1 MKVTKYN
8 LTPDGLIPEES
19 GQPTNN
25 TLTERQKCPEAF
37 LLSSDEAILANKAKQ
52 LFQDVFEPYKKLS
65 KKDFTPV
72 LNFKVSGDFLTQ
84 AKRKRLPITKLKN
97 LTYKL
102 QNSQYWSTYL
112 TEVTIK
118 NGILQRFKVITSN
131 PDIKVSADNII
142 DKNTHPKYF
151 EATNQADKARS
162 LGIPE
167 MYYYISDV
175 ELDTLSILAFIF
187 EYENELQDSKETAPE
202 NDNFLRVVNSPILN
216 ALISVGENIKSPEV
230 TKERNKQGKQIDIT
244 EYATNIGVKLSF
256 ADFNPFNTIKD
267 ISVGD
272 PNGDKLLLQ
281 AQLICRQIRK
291 QAFEISIPDFMSFRG
306 LSDKK
311 SALEQAKRACN
322 TLANARFIFENES
335 DKGNLYG
342 WVNYVQE
349 CYVVT
354 QGQQS
359 GKGNKI
365 YINLS
370 DKLYSHIIG
379 LSDKGQQIEQLDKR
393 IATIPNN
400 QQTAYNIIRLYS
412 SHLRMNAD
420 KATSHRLSVKTLLS
434 YCPLLPLYPENDS
447 DIGKDGYIRRGQ
459 FNQKIVEPFERA
471 FEWLVDNNFI
481 KEYRFTS
488 TNGKALA
495 RTEINKIYDDY
506 RFFTSLN
513 VDVIL
518 TNEPDYANLK
528 ITRAKQREKA
538 EKIKL
543 KKAKAKA
550 KKQDTPASNSK
561 P

>member
-1 MKVTKYN
+1 MTVTKYN
-8 LTPDGLIPEES
+8 FTPDGLIPEES

-72 LNFKVSGDFLTQ
+72 LNFKVSEDFLTQ
-84 AKRKRLPITKLKN
+84 AKRKRLPIKKLKN

-102 QNSQYWSTYL
+102 QNSQYWTTYL

-167 MYYYISDV
+167 MYYYISDA

-187 EYENELQDSKETAPE
+187 EYENELQDSKETTPE
-202 NDNFLRVVNSPILN
+202 NDNFFRVVNSPILN
-216 ALISVGENIKSPEV
+216 AVISIGDNLKKPEV

-322 TLANARFIFENES
+322 TLANARFNLENES

-370 DKLYSHIIG
+370 DKLYSHIIQ

-506 RFFTSLN
+506 HFFTSLN

-518 TNEPDYANLK
+518 TNEPDYKNLISHK
-528 ITRAKQREKA
+528 AKQRDKA
-538 EKIKL
+538 E
-543 KKAKAKA
+543 
-550 KKQDTPASNSK
+550 SK
-561 P
+561 PRKQGNPAGKSKP